1 MNNAAKVSRANFG
14 LASLVGL
21 LLLLASCQSTQSDA
35 FQPASVYATVETVPV
50 DAQTDADAADDPAV
64 WFNPANP
71 AESRVL
77 GSDKKRGL
85 EVFRLDGSR
94 VTTDPIGRI
103 NNIDLRDGFV
113 LGGQRVALVG
123 GSHRDAVGMVFWTVN
138 EAGLQRV
145 RKTAVKSKLEDVYG
159 FCLYRFGDRYYAFV
173 NSKTGAIE
181 QWELFAAGDSVDAKC
196 VRTLKLGS
204 QVEGMVADD
213 AAGVLF
219 VGVEDEGIYSFD
231 ARPEGSL
238 ESKLLAESTADNP
251 AIAYDVE
258 GLALFAPNDS
268 TGYLV
273 ASSQGN
279 RSYALFDRS
288 APHAYVGSFTVEE
301 GTVDGTYET
310 DGIEVSAHAFPGFPD
325 GLFVA
330 QDGANTD
337 GHAARPQNFKLV
349 SWEEIA
355 KALNLPN
362 AKAN

>member
-1 MNNAAKVSRANFG
+1 
-14 LASLVGL
+14 
-21 LLLLASCQSTQSDA
+21 
-35 FQPASVYATVETVPV
+35 
-50 DAQTDADAADDPAV
+50 
-64 WFNPANP
+64 
-71 AESRVL
+71 
-77 GSDKKRGL
+77 
-85 EVFRLDGSR
+85 
-94 VTTDPIGRI
+94 
-103 NNIDLRDGFV
+103 
-113 LGGQRVALVG
+113 
-123 GSHRDAVGMVFWTVN
+123 
-138 EAGLQRV
+138 
-145 RKTAVKSKLEDVYG
+145 
-159 FCLYRFGDRYYAFV
+159 
-173 NSKTGAIE
+173 
-181 QWELFAAGDSVDAKC
+181 
-196 VRTLKLGS
+196 
-204 QVEGMVADD
+204 MVADD